1 MHLKD
6 QDKWIVNL
14 FVLTKNRLK
23 ENFILISSNPF
34 RTVAAMK
41 CGFFVLPVIPFESF
55 YRDDFQLSLLE
66 HYILKIRHLKDMK
79 KRLKNDF
86 KFLVQKIEKK
96 HPNVP
101 QQVSKKDD
109 NVFFESAS
117 QGSYG
122 MKKLPKKIQ

>member
-1 MHLKD
+1 MKKLPDIKIYFQFIIHQRQYLHLKD
-6 QDKWIVNL
+6 HDKWIENL

-96 HPNVP
+96 HTNVP
-101 QQVSKKDD
+101 
-109 NVFFESAS
+109 
-117 QGSYG
+117 
-122 MKKLPKKIQ
+122 P